1 MLLIRVNRQGQ
12 RLPAIGL
19 GDHSQHR
26 FQLMRLNEALR
37 SDPTEAA
44 ALATV

>member
-12 RLPAIGL
+12 RRPAIGL
-19 GDHSQHR
+19 SDHYQHR
-26 FQLMRLNEALR
+26 FQLPCLNEALR